1 MNPSLPALI
10 ARLHA
15 FSGIAHKRDIQQVAR
30 ELRDAWP
37 NPSPNG
43 DDCAL
48 IPDGS
53 GYKLLAIEGFINR
66 FVAEDPWFAGWCGV
80 MVNLSDI
87 AAMGATSS
95 RWRASCAT
103 PGPIRLPTAM
113 TAR

>member
-80 MVNLSDI
+80 I
-87 AAMGATSS
+87 T
-95 RWRASCAT
+95 
-103 PGPIRLPTAM
+103 
-113 TAR
+113 